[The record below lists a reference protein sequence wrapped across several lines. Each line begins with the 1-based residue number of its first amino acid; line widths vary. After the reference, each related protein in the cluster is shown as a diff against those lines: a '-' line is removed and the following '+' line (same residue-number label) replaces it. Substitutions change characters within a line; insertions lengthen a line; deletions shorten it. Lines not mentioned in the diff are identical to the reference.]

1 MLLECEVATP
11 GSLAEALGLTSGSI
25 TVMLDR
31 LESAGYVERA
41 ADPADRRRF
50 LVRPTRKATDAVEK
64 VWGPLVAEGER
75 LLRRYTVSDLQLF
88 VDFLQRDR
96 ALQEAHAARVRA
108 R

>member
-1 MLLECEVATP
+1 VLLECEVATP

-41 ADPADRRRF
+41 ADPADRRR
-50 LVRPTRKATDAVEK
+50 
-64 VWGPLVAEGER
+64 